1 MVAGTLGNLPFKINV
16 CAEGEFDG
24 HQEMSDMMPVKL
36 DNIQGLLKNVCTW
49 KVASPVG
56 TGIGSSRSL
65 IFGIVASGPEF
76 FLISEAWEI
85 RKAAIYSPR
94 LIISGHKRLHSL
106 AEYLCT
112 LLPPLLLS
120 SRGHFAHEACLFW
133 VPCGWWTLTS
143 WSSKSSV
150 PACCILPVSV
160 GFASL
165 GWTPQLQKDVGW
177 DVNQM

>member
-1 MVAGTLGNLPFKINV
+1 MVTGILGNLPFKINV
-16 CAEGEFDG
+16 CAEEEFDG

-36 DNIQGLLKNVCTW
+36 DNMQGLLTNVCTQ

-65 IFGIVASGPEF
+65 IWGIITSGPESL
-76 FLISEAWEI
+76 LISEAWEI

-106 AEYLCT
+106 TEYLCT
-112 LLPPLLLS
+112 LLPSLLLS
-120 SRGHFAHEACLFW
+120 SRGHFPHGACSLW
-133 VPCGWWTLTS
+133 VPCGWWTLAS

-150 PACCILPVSV
+150 PACCILPASA
-160 GFASL
+160 GFVYL
-165 GWTPQLQKDVGW
+165 GWIPQQQKDVGW
-177 DVNQM
+177 DVSQM